1 MSLDPARR
9 KVAASNCRGCPAA
22 ESNIPGNPICRH
34 VHVDGEVLF
43 YGVSAMF
50 KEMSNQCNL
59 SKCINIFSTKS
70 PNLKET

>member
-34 VHVDGEVLF
+34 VDGEGLF
-43 YGVSAMF
+43 YGASAMF
-50 KEMSNQCNL
+50 KEMSNKL
-59 SKCINIFSTKS
+59 
-70 PNLKET
+70 LLRHMRHM